1 MSIVDN
7 NKEYLGEKTKFLWS
21 EAYFIKF
28 PEQKTDIKHNAE
40 RVSESNKIKK
50 TRQQQQQQ
58 RNLADHQVFITIK
71 SEISEVIKVFQTD
84 IVWFQ
89 KVSIPTSWMVTGNSE
104 GGGLCQWPIFL
115 KESMELSWKFWRG
128 GGRVQTK
135 KPSMEAEYALYFW
148 NHMFQKQTSRCH

>member
-1 MSIVDN
+1 LDKTDKQQFKEWTLSIVDN

-50 TRQQQQQQ
+50 TWQQQQQQQ

-71 SEISEVIKVFQTD
+71 SEISEIIKVFQTG

-104 GGGLCQWPIFL
+104 GVGCVNGQYFL
-115 KESMELSWKFWRG
+115 RNLWS
-128 GGRVQTK
+128 
-135 KPSMEAEYALYFW
+135 
-148 NHMFQKQTSRCH
+148 

>member
-50 TRQQQQQQ
+50 TWQQQQQQQ

-71 SEISEVIKVFQTD
+71 SEISEIIKVFQTG

-104 GGGLCQWPIFL
+104 GVGCVNGQYFL
-115 KESMELSWKFWRG
+115 RNLWS
-128 GGRVQTK
+128 
-135 KPSMEAEYALYFW
+135 
-148 NHMFQKQTSRCH
+148 